1 MNKSGILKGTF
12 HNLCPNCNRGKVFKG
27 FLSLNRN
34 CPVCGYLLIKEEGYF
49 IGTMI
54 AAYFIS
60 FFASVPVFLAGY
72 FVFEVDLPPLI
83 AICSVEMIILGPLFY
98 RWATLLWLWIET
110 TLQSRLDEADQKK
123 KK

>member
-1 MNKSGILKGTF
+1 
-12 HNLCPNCNRGKVFKG
+12 
-27 FLSLNRN
+27 
-34 CPVCGYLLIKEEGYF
+34 
-49 IGTMI
+49 MI